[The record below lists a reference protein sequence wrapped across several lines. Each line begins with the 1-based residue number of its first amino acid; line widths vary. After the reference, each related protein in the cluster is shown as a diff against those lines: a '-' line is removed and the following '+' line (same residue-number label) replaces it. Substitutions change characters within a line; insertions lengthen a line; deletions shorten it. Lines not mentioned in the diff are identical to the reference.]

1 MKKKRII
8 SALLICVASFM
19 LLGCEA
25 KDSNTKEKADNQTET
40 SNNKAQENETTKDES
55 TKKNDNDKTKSE
67 DIISKD
73 KNNDNTKNSSGE
85 KSAEKFYGTWTISK
99 DLTTSKQ
106 ITTYSSDDIK
116 SIIGQKLIF
125 SKEKATAFG
134 ESTDTLKQTIESPVY
149 KKNVISKAKFEEE
162 WKITFKDLGI
172 QGDSITE
179 VNVSNSKGEN
189 TCDFLI
195 VDDNTLIL
203 SGGGVFLQL
212 KK

>member
-8 SALLICVASFM
+8 SALLICVVSFM

-25 KDSNTKEKADNQTET
+25 KDANTKENADNQTET
-40 SNNKAQENETTKDES
+40 SNDKVQENETTKDES
-55 TKKNDNDKTKSE
+55 TNKNDNDKTKSK

-73 KNNDNTKNSSGE
+73 KNNDNTKNSSEE
-85 KSAEKFYGTWTISK
+85 KASEKFYGTWTISK

-125 SKEKATAFG
+125 SKEKSTAFG
-134 ESTDTLKQTIESPVY
+134 ESIDTLKQTIQNPIY
-149 KKNVISKAKFEEE
+149 KKNVISKARFEEE

-172 QGDSITE
+172 QGDSVTE
-179 VNVSNSKGEN
+179 VNVSSSKGES

-203 SGGGVFLQL
+203 TGGGVFLQL

>member
-8 SALLICVASFM
+8 SALLICVFSFM

-25 KDSNTKEKADNQTET
+25 KDANTKENADNQTET

-73 KNNDNTKNSSGE
+73 KNNDNTKNSSEE
-85 KSAEKFYGTWTISK
+85 KSAEKFYGTWIISK

-106 ITTYSSDDIK
+106 ITTYSSNDIK

-134 ESTDTLKQTIESPVY
+134 ESIDTLKQNY
-149 KKNVISKAKFEEE
+149 
-162 WKITFKDLGI
+162 
-172 QGDSITE
+172 
-179 VNVSNSKGEN
+179 
-189 TCDFLI
+189 
-195 VDDNTLIL
+195 
-203 SGGGVFLQL
+203 
-212 KK
+212 